1 MILVLSNLSQ
11 DSIYNIEKTK
21 TISEKDLILLLK
33 KKDKRGIDYLYD
45 NYSSA
50 LYGVI
55 LRIVKTEDLAE
66 EVMQDCFLK
75 IWEKIEMYDDSKG
88 KLFTWI
94 ISIARNLA
102 LDKLRSKEVSRIKKT
117 DELSFNV
124 SKFEADKIDPEHIGV
139 KDMLD
144 KLPPEQ
150 KNLIDLMYFQ
160 GYSQSEISE
169 EFGIPLGT
177 IKTRVRAA
185 MSKLRTLF

>member
-1 MILVLSNLSQ
+1 M
-11 DSIYNIEKTK
+11 
-21 TISEKDLILLLK
+21 
-33 KKDKRGIDYLYD
+33 YD
-45 NYSSA
+45 HYSSA

-55 LRIVKTEDLAE
+55 LRIVRTEDLAE

-94 ISIARNLA
+94 ISIARNLS
-102 LDKLRSKEVSRIKKT
+102 LDKLRSKEFNKTKKT
-117 DELSFNV
+117 DELTNNV
-124 SKFEADKIDPEHIGV
+124 SSFQAENIHPEHIGV

-150 KNLIDLMYFQ
+150 KSLIDLMYFQ

-185 MSKLRTLF
+185 MTKLRTLF